1 MSQDIKPLLESV
13 LLVTNK
19 PLSFKELADIV
30 QAEENLVKDSIS
42 ALQNKF
48 NQDDSGI
55 HLALNNNKVQLI
67 SNPKFGKWLQNY
79 LKDELTG
86 ELTNA
91 SLETLSI
98 IAYRQPIS
106 KEELEQIRG
115 VNCSLIIRNLLIR
128 GLIESQEA
136 KGDLAP
142 KYSVT
147 MDFIKHLGVDSVT
160 DLPNYSSLNSDDN
173 LAKLLDNQEPET
185 SQVVV

>member
-1 MSQDIKPLLESV
+1 MLQDIKALLESV

-19 PLSFKELADIV
+19 PLSLKELAGIV
-30 QAEENLVKDSIS
+30 EAEENIVKDAIV
-42 ALQNKF
+42 ALQAKF
-48 NQDDSGI
+48 NQEDSGI
-55 HLALNNNKVQLI
+55 HLALNNNKAQLI

-79 LKDELTG
+79 LKDELSG

-128 GLIESQEA
+128 GLIESQEE
-136 KGDLAP
+136 KGDLSP

-147 MDFIKHLGVDSVT
+147 MDFIKHLGIVAVS
-160 DLPNYSSLNSDDN
+160 DLPNYESLNSDAN
-173 LAKLLDNQEPET
+173 LAKLLDKQEDEV

>member
-1 MSQDIKPLLESV
+1 MSQDIKALLESV
-13 LLVTNK
+13 LLVSNK
-19 PLSFKELADIV
+19 PLSFKELASILGS
-30 QAEENLVKDSIS
+30 EENLVKDSI
-42 ALQNKF
+42 AILQSKF
-48 NQDDSGI
+48 NQEDSGI

-128 GLIESQEA
+128 GLIEAQEE

-142 KYSVT
+142 KYCVT
-147 MDFIKHLGVDSVT
+147 MDFIKHLGISAIT
-160 DLPNYSSLNSDDN
+160 DLPNYDKLNSDAS
-173 LAKLLDNQEPET
+173 LEKLLAEQEPEN
-185 SQVVV
+185 SQVTV

>member
-13 LLVTNK
+13 LLVSNK
-19 PLSFKELADIV
+19 PLSFKELAAIV
-30 QAEENLVKDSIS
+30 EAEESLVKDSIS
-42 ALQNKF
+42 ALQAKF
-48 NQDDSGI
+48 NQEDSGI

-136 KGDLAP
+136 KGDLAA

-147 MDFIKHLGVDSVT
+147 MDFIKHLGISSIT
-160 DLPNYSSLNSDDN
+160 DLPNYDKLNSDAS
-173 LAKLLDNQEPET
+173 LEKLLDHQDSEN

>member
-1 MSQDIKPLLESV
+1 MSQDTPALLESV
-13 LLVTNK
+13 LFVSNK
-19 PLSFKELADIV
+19 PLSFKELALIIG
-30 QAEENLVKDSIS
+30 QEEALVKNSIET
-42 ALQNKF
+42 LQAKF
-48 NQDDSGI
+48 NQEDSGI
-55 HLALNNNKVQLI
+55 HLAVNNNKVQLI
-67 SNPKFGKWLQNY
+67 SNPKFGKWLQAY

-106 KEELEQIRG
+106 KEELEAIRG

-128 GLIESQEA
+128 GLVEAQEE

-147 MDFIKHLGVDSVT
+147 MDFIRHLGISQVA
-160 DLPNYSSLNSDDN
+160 DLPNYDTLNSDAN
-173 LAKLLDNQEPET
+173 LEKLIDKQETEA
-185 SQVVV
+185 SQVAV